1 MLYYI
6 HTHLAS
12 GSAQTTLLCAHL
24 LQAPGKQA
32 FYLMPCSEA
41 HHSNFFFKDFH
52 SQLNASEGISLYQ
65 FFFSWYLTIVKSSS
79 FVLKRGAAGSVSTWM
94 SELFKL
100 QEPGLF
106 PLEYLW
112 VLKAKIA
119 SSCQSESMHKL
130 FS

>member
-1 MLYYI
+1 MFVILY
-6 HTHLAS
+6 TCAFGS
-12 GSAQTTLLCAHL
+12 GLCSDNISVCPFVTSPRKA
-24 LQAPGKQA
+24 G
-32 FYLMPCSEA
+32 MPCAEA
-41 HHSNFFFKDFH
+41 HHSNFFKDFR
-52 SQLNASEGISLYQ
+52 SQLNASEVISLYQ
-65 FFFSWYLTIVKSSS
+65 FFFSWYLTILKSSS
-79 FVLKRGAAGSVSTWM
+79 FVLKRETAGSISTWM

>member
-6 HTHLAS
+6 HTHLAP
-12 GSAQTTLLCAHL
+12 GALLRQH
-24 LQAPGKQA
+24 
-32 FYLMPCSEA
+32 FYVPICHKPQESRHFTPCLVLKPIIQI
-41 HHSNFFFKDFH
+41 FYKDFH
-52 SQLNASEGISLYQ
+52 SQLNASEVISPYQ
-65 FFFSWYLTIVKSSS
+65 FFFSWYLAILKSSS
-79 FVLKRGAAGSVSTWM
+79 FVLKREAAESISTWM

-100 QEPGLF
+100 QEQGLF